1 MPVLGP
7 AGGTGGEP
15 FNDEGLIPNPAV
27 VFVTEVRVW
36 AGSLVDAVQM
46 VLNTG
51 PLPKHGGGGGT
62 FHGIPIS
69 VGENIT
75 KISGRNGSEVDHI
88 HIATDRRG
96 EVLSVGGGGGSNDYV
111 FEAPP
116 GTRIIGFFGR
126 SGKPDGGQGVHVDA
140 IGVVVA

>member
-15 FNDEGLIPNPAV
+15 FNDEGNITNPAV
-27 VFVTEVRVW
+27 VFVTEIRVW

-62 FHGIPIS
+62 LSAVQMNP
-69 VGENIT
+69 GERIT
-75 KISGRNGSEVDHI
+75 KIYGRNGSEVDHI
-88 HIATDRRG
+88 HIVTDQRG
-96 EVLSVGGGGGSNDYV
+96 EILSAGGGGGSNNYV

-140 IGVVVA
+140 IGVVV